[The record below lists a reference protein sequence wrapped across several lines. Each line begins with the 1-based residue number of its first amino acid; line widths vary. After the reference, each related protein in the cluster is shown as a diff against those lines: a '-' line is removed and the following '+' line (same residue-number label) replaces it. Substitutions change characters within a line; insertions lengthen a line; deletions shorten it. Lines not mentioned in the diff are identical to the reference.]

1 MATHGERYG
10 RGCLIAPPVPRYEP
24 KAVFRTIVSKA
35 ARLEYLITVC
45 TAYPFSLM
53 ETVMRKSIL
62 LSAALLAAACNGARA
77 QEALGTN
84 GGPDVRFSGCILYE
98 HANFGGHTFTVRGN
112 YNLSYIGGRWN
123 DKVSS
128 IACNPY
134 CEVTVFE
141 HRDFQGASRRFG
153 ANIQYVGDGWNDRIS
168 SARVRCSR

>member
-1 MATHGERYG
+1 
-10 RGCLIAPPVPRYEP
+10 IARPWAVCGPALPVPRYEQP
-24 KAVFRTIVSKA
+24 FG
-35 ARLEYLITVC
+35 RLSLKPRCEKYLSTVC

-53 ETVMRKSIL
+53 ENAMRKSIF
-62 LSAALLAAACNGARA
+62 LSAALLAAACGVAQA

-84 GGPDVRFSGCILYE
+84 GGPDVSFRGCILYE
-98 HANFGGHTFTVRGN
+98 HANFAGHTFTIRGN
-112 YNLSYIGGRWN
+112 YNLSYIGDRWN

-141 HRDFQGASRRFG
+141 HRDFKGRSWKVG
-153 ANIQYVGDGWNDRIS
+153 ANIQYVGGGWNDRIS

>member
-10 RGCLIAPPVPRYEP
+10 RGWLIAPPVPRYEP
-24 KAVFRTIVSKA
+24 KAAFRTIVSKA
-35 ARLEYLITVC
+35 ARLNYLITVC

-62 LSAALLAAACNGARA
+62 LSTALLAAACSGAQA
-77 QEALGTN
+77 QEPGTN
-84 GGPDVRFSGCILYE
+84 GGPELRFSGSIC
-98 HANFGGHTFTVRGN
+98 HNSNFGGHTFTVRGN

>member
-1 MATHGERYG
+1 
-10 RGCLIAPPVPRYEP
+10 
-24 KAVFRTIVSKA
+24 
-35 ARLEYLITVC
+35 
-45 TAYPFSLM
+45 M
-53 ETVMRKSIL
+53 ESVVRKSIF
-62 LSAALLAAACNGARA
+62 LSTALLAAVCSGAEA

-84 GGPDVRFSGCILYE
+84 GGPDVPFKGCILFE
-98 HANFGGHTFTVRGN
+98 HANFSGHTFTIRGN

-134 CEVTVFE
+134 CDVTVFE
-141 HRDFQGASRRFG
+141 HRDFKGASRRFG